1 MRKVSRINTV
11 LSILLLA
18 FLFVGLQDVG
28 ASDATKQR
36 VFDDAN
42 ILQEDDLSKIEA
54 TAEEHSIEQKTDF
67 IILTTDE
74 GFTQAELKRYVQD
87 MYDEQGYGFDKKHGN
102 TALLALDVNSREVYL
117 AGFYKAE
124 KYLNNTRVEL
134 VLDEMMGALR
144 SDNFYR
150 AFTTFIVTSS
160 EYMQFSPWVNPESI
174 LLKSS
179 FQFIAALI
187 LAGAIVGMMAYNSSG
202 KVTTNL
208 NTYLDTERT
217 QVLKKR
223 DRYIRTTVTKTRKPK
238 NKSSSGGGGGG
249 GTTRGGHS
257 HSGGGRSF

>member
-1 MRKVSRINTV
+1 MRKASHIYTV
-11 LSILLLA
+11 LSVLLLV
-18 FLFVGLQDVG
+18 FLFAGLQDVD

-42 ILQEDDLSKIEA
+42 ILQEDDLSKLEE
-54 TAEEHSIEQKTDF
+54 TAEVHSIDHQTDF
-67 IILTTDE
+67 IVLTTDE

-102 TALLALDVNSREVYL
+102 TALLALDENSREVYI

-124 KYLNNTRVEL
+124 KYLNNKRVEL

-150 AFTTFIVTSS
+150 AFDTFILTSS
-160 EYMQFSPWVNPESI
+160 EYMQFSSWVNPESI

-179 FQFIAALI
+179 FQFIVALI
-187 LAGAIVGMMAYNSSG
+187 LAGAIVGTMAYNSSG

-208 NTYLDTERT
+208 NTYLDTQRT
-217 QVLKKR
+217 KVLQKR

-238 NKSSSGGGGGG
+238 NNSSSGGGGGG
-249 GTTRGGHS
+249 GRTSGGHS